1 MSKEA
6 KNKNKDLQL
15 YHTKKLLESLKTKR
29 GFHTELISLYIP
41 PDRRLSDVT
50 NYLKNEVSE
59 SQNIKSKLTR
69 NNVLTGISTLLGQLK
84 NFTRVPENGMVL
96 FSGAIPQNNTAG
108 TERQEIYIIDNPPD
122 RVKNFRYH
130 CAAEFLTEPLE
141 EMIAPKETYG
151 LIVIERAEAAVGY
164 VRGSHV
170 EVVKEFTSGIMGKH
184 RAGGQSSVRFERLIE
199 EAEMRFYRRIA
210 DTINEVF
217 LPIEDLKGIFVGGP
231 GFSKDKFVKDEGLD
245 YRLRA
250 KILGTEDIGYGGYE
264 GIRALLEKVK
274 DQIKDVKYIREREI
288 MQNFMKLISNDS
300 GLAVYGIK
308 EVEKVLNFGAVDT
321 IIFSEKLDLF
331 KAKVECVNCGYADY
345 RIVKEQDLKK
355 LEDQMAAAECP
366 KCKSITYK
374 VTGKRPLIEDFGEIA
389 ESTGAN
395 VEIISTG
402 TEEGEGLMSTFG
414 GIVAILRFKMGY

>member
-6 KNKNKDLQL
+6 KNKSKDLQL
-15 YHTKKLLESLKTKR
+15 YKTKKLLESLKTKR

-41 PDRRLSDVT
+41 PERKLSDVT

-96 FSGAIPQNNTAG
+96 FSGAIPQNNTPG
-108 TERQEIYIIDNPPD
+108 TERQEIYIIDEPPD
-122 RVKNFRYH
+122 KVKNYRYY

-164 VRGSHV
+164 VRGSRV

-184 RAGGQSSVRFERLIE
+184 RAGGQSSVRFERGIE
-199 EAEMRFYRRIA
+199 EAEIRFYRRIA

-245 YRLRA
+245 YRLRE
-250 KILGTEDIGYGGYE
+250 KILSTEDIGYGGYE
-264 GIRALLEKVK
+264 GIRALLDKVK
-274 DQIKDVKYIREREI
+274 DKIKDVKYIHERDI

-331 KAKVECVNCGYADY
+331 KAKIECVNCGYIDY
-345 RIVKEQDLKK
+345 RIVKEQDLSK
-355 LEDQMAAAECP
+355 LEQEMAAAECP

-389 ESTGAN
+389 ESTGTTI
-395 VEIISTG
+395 EIISSG